1 MYAFKDTVDKQA
13 GIMSLCSESVSLD
26 GAFIEEHVQGYR
38 TLSVS
43 GRESLEYSISDED
56 RPVGMDG
63 MEYYGKRQGGRTLTV
78 RFALSGADAATFMTR
93 FRELKDFCKGEDR
106 AIRFADEPN
115 AHYTGTLLSLDAPE
129 PGRLSIIG
137 EMQFYCADPYLESDL
152 ITTVQA
158 QMEEGKLVAHVNND
172 GSGSVYPVYRIKHKA
187 ENGYIG
193 IVHTGGAFEMG
204 NIEEA
209 DGSTYQQSESLA
221 SLKDFIALSDDHGTN
236 FMHPSHVMDGS
247 LMAETISGSIC
258 LRLNAIGGEATGKWC
273 GGMRTL
279 VLPPDSEG
287 FYGAKNFYCY
297 LNHWFETG
305 LMGQTAEQSI
315 AFLTADNKVI
325 CGYSLFKAD
334 MTGNTACLEMWAN
347 GKVLR
352 SIAFTPSYSDN
363 QNPFNHGRGH
373 SDILKEGDKV
383 TFFWFGSYPSFSVP
397 EIKEMACHKIQI
409 AFTQYAGRGL
419 GDRYVTR
426 NYLRSS
432 DYRKLNVDKWKDEPN
447 RYPNTSEVVVNCEE
461 DSITVNGLPRNEEMV
476 TGSTFYPLPPGE
488 TDIEFYTSSW
498 CHEQPEV
505 TVEYRKRWL

>member
-1 MYAFKDTVDKQA
+1 MYDARNASDEA
-13 GIMSLCSESVSLD
+13 ISLD
-26 GAFIEEHVQGYR
+26 GVYIEDAVEGYK

-43 GRESLEYSISDED
+43 GRESLEYSVSDED
-56 RPVGMDG
+56 RPIGMDG
-63 MEYYGKRQGGRTLTV
+63 MEYYGKRQAGRTIIIRYKLEAYTA
-78 RFALSGADAATFMTR
+78 RNFIARYRKLKAFCSGDNHK
-93 FRELKDFCKGEDR
+93 L
-106 AIRFADEPN
+106 RFADEPN
-115 AHYTGTLLSLDAPE
+115 AHYTGTLSRIDSPDSGCLSVV
-129 PGRLSIIG
+129 G
-137 EMQFYCADPYLESDL
+137 EIEFYCADPYLESDL

-158 QMEEGKLVAHVNND
+158 KMEEGKLVAHVNND

-221 SLKDFIALSDDHGTN
+221 SLEDFIALSDDHGTN
-236 FMHPSHVMDGS
+236 FMHPSHVMNGS
-247 LMAETISGSIC
+247 LTAEIINGSTC
-258 LRLNAIGGEATGKWC
+258 LRLNAIEDEDTGKWC

-279 VLPPDSEG
+279 ALPADSEG
-287 FYGAKNFYCY
+287 VYGAKNFYCY

-352 SIAFTPSYSDN
+352 SIAFAPSYLDN

-373 SDILKEGDKV
+373 SDIRKEGDKV
-383 TFFWFGSYPSFSVP
+383 TFFWFGSYLSFSVP
-397 EIKEMACHKIQI
+397 EIKEMACNKIQI
-409 AFTQYAGRGL
+409 ALTQYAGRGL
-419 GDRYVTR
+419 GNRYVTR

-461 DSITVNGLPRNEEMV
+461 DSITVNGLPRNDEMV
-476 TGSTFYPLPPGE
+476 TGSAFYPLPPGE
-488 TDIEFYTSSW
+488 TTDIEFYVSSW
-498 CHEQPEV
+498 CKEPPEI

>member
-1 MYAFKDTVDKQA
+1 MYDPKNASNEAVSID
-13 GIMSLCSESVSLD
+13 GI
-26 GAFIEEHVQGYR
+26 FIENKVEGYR

-43 GRESLEYSISDED
+43 GRESLEYAITDKD
-56 RPVGMDG
+56 RPLEMDG
-63 MEYYGKRQGGRTLTV
+63 MECYGKRQLSRTLTV
-78 RFALSGADAATFMTR
+78 RYKLTATTAYEFMTR
-93 FRELKDFCKGEDR
+93 YRKLKDFLRGESR
-106 AIRFADEPN
+106 VIRFADEPN
-115 AHYTGTLLSLDAPE
+115 AHYVGTLQSLDSPE
-129 PGRLSIIG
+129 PGCLNVVS
-137 EMQFYCADPYLESDL
+137 EMTFYCSDPYLVSDV
-152 ITTVQA
+152 ITTVTA
-158 QMEEGKLVAHVNND
+158 SIEDGKLIARVDND
-172 GSGSVYPVYRIKHKA
+172 SSGDVYPVYRIKHRT

-193 IVHTGGAFEMG
+193 IVHKSGAFEMG

-209 DGSTYQQSESLA
+209 DGSTYKQSESLA
-221 SLKDFIALSDDHGTN
+221 SLEDFISLPDDHGTN
-236 FMHPSHVMDGS
+236 FMHPNHVMNGTLDT
-247 LMAETISGSIC
+247 ETINGRLCLKLKSIGSEI
-258 LRLNAIGGEATGKWC
+258 AGKWC

-279 VLPPDSEG
+279 TIPPDSEG
-287 FYGAKNFYCY
+287 ASGAKNFYCY

-315 AFLTADNKVI
+315 AFLTVDNKVI

-373 SDILKEGDKV
+373 SDIRKEGDKV

-476 TGSTFYPLPPGE
+476 TGSAFYPLPPGE